1 MNTNVE
7 NGSPRVAGYLSLLAV
22 QIIGAMLFI
31 WNELPVFNQL
41 LRYPG
46 EQLPY
51 APYDDLTT
59 IGILLAMQA
68 AYWYRLRRV
77 PIPFQAPKL
86 ILSHSLLF
94 LGRLSFIFGGAL
106 FSVVFFRHVPALDRG
121 ADVLLMI
128 GRGLLLGGS
137 LFALFCLALELERL
151 GHALEDNHGN

>member
-1 MNTNVE
+1 MNGNSDK
-7 NGSPRVAGYLSLLAV
+7 GSPRVAAYVSLLAL
-22 QIIGAMLFI
+22 QATGAIFFI
-31 WNELPVFNQL
+31 WKELPAFKQL
-41 LRYPG
+41 LLSPG
-46 EQLPY
+46 VQPPSI
-51 APYDDLTT
+51 PYDDWTT
-59 IGILLAMQA
+59 LGALLAMQI